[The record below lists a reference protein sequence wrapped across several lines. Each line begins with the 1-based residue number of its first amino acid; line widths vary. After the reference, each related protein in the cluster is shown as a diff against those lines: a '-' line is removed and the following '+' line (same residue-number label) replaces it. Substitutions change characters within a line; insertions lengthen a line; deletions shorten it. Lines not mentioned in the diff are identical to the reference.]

1 MIWSFYKLSIWKV
14 AVKYKTYKISSWN
27 VAEKKCKVAENLST
41 AEFIDTWI
49 KKDIVLKYT

>member
-27 VAEKKCKVAENLST
+27 VAEKKYKVAENLST
-41 AEFIDTWI
+41 AELIDTWI
-49 KKDIVLKYT
+49 KVKISS